1 MTVMIRKEEKMQKK
15 ISSLLLILALLL
27 LAACGGAPEVSPP
40 PTEPAEAVESG
51 FTPLT
56 FTDALGREVT
66 LTEKPKKA
74 AALIGSFASVWTLAG
89 GELCAAADDAFD
101 DFGLTL
107 GEDVVNLGKT
117 KEIQTEL
124 LFSAEPDL
132 ILASVNT
139 PIDVELR
146 DTFEKAGIPT
156 LYFDVNDFASYL
168 DMLRVCTA
176 ITGRDDLYEKNGQMV
191 SEQIDAAVEKAKA
204 ALNGEEG
211 PTVLYLRATASSVK
225 AKSSRGTVL
234 GEMLQDLGCVNIADG
249 SALLESLSIEEIIL
263 RDPEYIF
270 IVEQGNDTQAVED
283 NLRKLLLD
291 NPAWSSLSAMQ
302 NEKVYYLDGSLY
314 NLKPNDRWGIA
325 YEQLEELLYE

>member
-1 MTVMIRKEEKMQKK
+1 MKMQKK
-15 ISSLLLILALLL
+15 ISSLVLILALLL
-27 LAACGGAPEVSPP
+27 LSACGGM
-40 PTEPAEAVESG
+40 PTASRSTAETVESE

-56 FTDALGREVT
+56 ITDALGREVT
-66 LTEKPKKA
+66 LTEKPEKA
-74 AALIGSFASVWTLAG
+74 AALIGSFASVWMLAG

-107 GEDVVNLGKT
+107 GEDVTNLGKT

-124 LFSAEPDL
+124 LFMADPDL

-139 PIDVELR
+139 TIDVELR
-146 DTFEKAGIPT
+146 ETFEKAGIPT

-168 DMLRVCTA
+168 EMLRICTT

-191 SEQIDAAVEKAKA
+191 SEQIDAAVEKAEM
-204 ALNGEEG
+204 ALNGENG
-211 PTVLYLRATASSVK
+211 PAVLYLRATAASVK
-225 AKSSRGTVL
+225 AKSSQGTVL
-234 GEMLQDLGCVNIADG
+234 GEMLNDLGCINIADG
-249 SALLESLSIEEIIL
+249 STLLENLSIEEIIV

-283 NLRKLLLD
+283 NLRKMLLD
-291 NPAWSSLSAMQ
+291 NPAWSSLSAMK
-302 NEKVYYLDGSLY
+302 NGKVFYLDGSLY